1 MIFPT
6 NPIQNKYRMHYPLHI
21 QGIIK
26 SYLSIFEK
34 LGFDSEFEYLLS
46 EELWWPRDC
55 KGNSNTPISYYHRIR
70 SPYPFILDP
79 ISGRYIFKKMN
90 SHMELISF
98 PTYWRLIIYTHKDLG
113 IRRIRRLKSL
123 RKGIINFFPNFTSIE
138 YKKQKYIGYTVNQ
151 TISGDAQFLN
161 DLLQIITS

>member
-1 MIFPT
+1 M
-6 NPIQNKYRMHYPLHI
+6 RYPLHI

-70 SPYPFILDP
+70 STYPFILEP

-98 PTYWRLIIYTHKDLG
+98 PSYWRLIIYSKSQK
-113 IRRIRRLKSL
+113 IRIADLKSI
-123 RKGIINFFPNFTSIE
+123 RKGIVNKFPNFTSID
-138 YKKQKYIGYTVNQ
+138 YKKQKYIGYTIDQ
-151 TISGDAQFLN
+151 KISGDAQFLN

>member
-1 MIFPT
+1 
-6 NPIQNKYRMHYPLHI
+6 MHYPLPI
-21 QGIIK
+21 QDIIK

-70 SPYPFILDP
+70 SPYPFIMEP
-79 ISGRYIFKKMN
+79 ISGRYIVKKMN

-98 PTYWRLIIYTHKDLG
+98 PTYWRLLIFNCKDLG

-138 YKKQKYIGYTVNQ
+138 YKKQKYIGYTIDQ

-161 DLLQIITS
+161 ALLQIITS